1 MRRLPLAAYVPMG
14 VTSRYAAPKATVDPD
29 RSKKWIKRAAPI
41 VLAHKVQF
49 FSALIFSFLG
59 LIIQVWIPKIL
70 QNGITNSL
78 INKTQPLHN
87 YVELIAVLGLF
98 TGVFGYISRT
108 NLFKVAYAIEFDLRN
123 ILYEHF
129 TRMSFPFYDRVQS
142 GQLISRANSDIRSVQ
157 MYLTFAPMILV
168 QCSIAVVAFA
178 FMLSISVPLAFVAM
192 ASMPFI
198 YIVGVKMRKSLFPV
212 SWIIQARL
220 AEVATVVDENV
231 NGVRVVRSF
240 AAEQQ
245 QLRQLATAADRVQWA
260 YIKDADLRARFAP
273 LVQNLS
279 QVGLV
284 LVLLVGGWMV
294 IHEHLPVA
302 SIVSFNLYLVM
313 MQAPFMMLGML
324 IMMGQR
330 ASASA
335 ERIYEIL
342 DEVPTI
348 VDRPDAVDLVDSS
361 GDVEFDGVS
370 FAYADDSLLSKE
382 GDGPREILRDF
393 NLHLHPGE
401 TIALVGRTGSGKS
414 TVARV
419 LARFYDATG
428 GTVRVDGHDV
438 RDLTL
443 TSLRANIGVV
453 LDEPFLFSVSIRDNI
468 AYGRP
473 DASLEEVVAA
483 AEAAGAAGFIKR
495 LSDGY
500 DTVVGERGYTL
511 SGGQRQRIAIARA
524 LLVNPP
530 ILILDDATSAIDV
543 KVEQR
548 IHSSLPRPHGG
559 AHHAHHRPPVVHH
572 QPGRPGRAARR
583 GPHRGGRHPRRAA
596 RLDAALCRGARP
608 GGQRGADGR
617 GGRGRHRG
625 PRAGRR
631 RPRARG
637 RRPLMFGGGGVGPPM
652 GGGGA
657 PGAAQ
662 AGLPFGG
669 IPHELQDGVDVLL
682 AQEGERGESDAV
694 FTQLPSSHESKKL
707 SLTSLLMEYPL
718 MSALAALLVGLI
730 ALFTQL
736 GPSLVSYAIN
746 HGLTPPH
753 YDYGVVVAMALLY
766 LVSIVVSGGAQWGQA
781 RVTGRLAS
789 WVMNDLRIKVF
800 RHLQRL
806 SLDFF
811 TEEKAGVVM
820 SRMTSD
826 IENLQQLLQ
835 DGLAQFAI
843 QGLTMVVITVFL
855 FATNATLAA
864 ITVFA
869 VLPPLVIM
877 SLWFKRASE
886 RGYDKVRDG
895 IALVLADL
903 SESLQGVRIVTAH
916 NRQRYNVETHRDIV
930 GSYRDANNYTG
941 RINGVYGPGSQVIS
955 VFGQVLILGIGGAM
969 YLHHPQE
976 INLGQL
982 TAFFLY
988 VNRFFSPIQLL
999 VQQYNTFQQG
1009 RASVFK
1015 LQGLLENEPSVLEA
1029 RDAVE
1034 LPQIRGEIRFD
1045 HVSFGYDPAV
1055 PVLFDVDLTIAP
1067 GETVAFVGATG
1078 AGKST
1083 MAKLVTRFY
1092 DPTEGR
1098 VLIDG
1103 FDLAHVTLSSLR
1115 SQLGVVP
1122 QEPFLFAGTIR
1133 DNIAFARPGAPDDEV
1148 WNAVHQV
1155 GLGELVHRLPYGLDT
1170 PVHERGQSLSSG
1182 ERQLIALGR
1191 AFMAE
1196 PRVLVL
1202 DEATSNLD
1210 LKSETMVEAAL
1221 DVLLEGRTAVL
1232 IAHRLSTAMRADR
1245 IVVVGDG
1252 RLLEVGS
1259 HSELVALGGHYA
1271 EMYQTWIT
1279 QSHTA

>member
-1 MRRLPLAAYVPMG
+1 M
-14 VTSRYAAPKATVDPD
+14 SQ
-29 RSKKWIKRAAPI
+29 S
-41 VLAHKVQF
+41 
-49 FSALIFSFLG
+49 SS
-59 LIIQVWIPKIL
+59 
-70 QNGITNSL
+70 
-78 INKTQPLHN
+78 
-87 YVELIAVLGLF
+87 
-98 TGVFGYISRT
+98 FGYISRT

-168 QCSIAVVAFA
+168 QCSIALVAFA

-212 SWIIQARL
+212 SWLIQSRL

-245 QLRQLATAADRVQWA
+245 QLRQLATAADRVQWG

-335 ERIYEIL
+335 GRIYEIL
-342 DEVPTI
+342 DEQPTI
-348 VDRPDAVDLVDSS
+348 VDRPDAVDLVDSE
-361 GDVEFDGVS
+361 GDVEFDHVT
-370 FAYADDSLLSKE
+370 FAYADDSLLSKSGE
-382 GDGPREILRDF
+382 DGDGPREILRDLD
-393 NLHLHPGE
+393 LHLHPGE
-401 TIALVGRTGSGKS
+401 TSPWSG
-414 TVARV
+414 A
-419 LARFYDATG
+419 
-428 GTVRVDGHDV
+428 
-438 RDLTL
+438 
-443 TSLRANIGVV
+443 
-453 LDEPFLFSVSIRDNI
+453 P
-468 AYGRP
+468 
-473 DASLEEVVAA
+473 
-483 AEAAGAAGFIKR
+483 GAASPR
-495 LSDGY
+495 LLACWPASTTPPAAPSASTGTTCATSRSRACGPTSASSSTSPSSSRCRSGTTSPTDGPTPQWRRSWPRPRRPAPPASSAGWPTGY

-548 IHSSLPRPHGG
+548 IHSVAARPHGG
-559 AHHAHHRPPVVHH
+559 ADHPHHRAPPLDH
-572 QPGRPGRAARR
+572 QPGRSRRAARR
-583 GPHRGGRHPRRAA
+583 RTHRRRRYPRRAA
-596 RLDAALCRGARP
+596 GFDAAVLRGAGP
-608 GGQRGADGR
+608 GGQRGARPRRRRRVPRTWDWTTTSSSPR
-617 GGRGRHRG
+617 GVRSDVRRRRSRTTH
-625 PRAGRR
+625 GRR
-631 RPRARG
+631 RGPGLGPGRPALRRHPARAPSGRRPAARG
-637 RRPLMFGGGGVGPPM
+637 RARTGRVRRRLHPAAL
-652 GGGGA
+652 GA
-657 PGAAQ
+657 RA
-662 AGLPFGG
+662 
-669 IPHELQDGVDVLL
+669 
-682 AQEGERGESDAV
+682 
-694 FTQLPSSHESKKL
+694 KKRL
-707 SLTSLLMEYPL
+707 TLTSLLMEYPG
-718 MSALAALLVGLI
+718 MCVLAAFLVGMI

-753 YDYGVVVAMALLY
+753 YDYGVVVAH
-766 LVSIVVSGGAQWGQA
+766 GGAVPGVDRGVGQRA
-781 RVTGRLAS
+781 MGPSAGDRPPGVVGDERPAHQG
-789 WVMNDLRIKVF
+789 VP
-800 RHLQRL
+800 HLQRL

-843 QGLTMVVITVFL
+843 QGLTMIVITVFL

-864 ITVFA
+864 ITIFA
-869 VLPPLVIM
+869 VLPPLIVM
-877 SLWFKRASE
+877 SIWFKRASE

-930 GSYRDANNYTG
+930 GAYRDANNYTG
-941 RINGVYGPGSQVIS
+941 RINGIYGPGSQVIS

-1015 LQGLLENEPSVLEA
+1015 LQRPA
-1029 RDAVE
+1029 RD
-1034 LPQIRGEIRFD
+1034 R
-1045 HVSFGYDPAV
+1045 
-1055 PVLFDVDLTIAP
+1055 
-1067 GETVAFVGATG
+1067 
-1078 AGKST
+1078 
-1083 MAKLVTRFY
+1083 
-1092 DPTEGR
+1092 
-1098 VLIDG
+1098 
-1103 FDLAHVTLSSLR
+1103 
-1115 SQLGVVP
+1115 
-1122 QEPFLFAGTIR
+1122 
-1133 DNIAFARPGAPDDEV
+1133 
-1148 WNAVHQV
+1148 
-1155 GLGELVHRLPYGLDT
+1155 
-1170 PVHERGQSLSSG
+1170 
-1182 ERQLIALGR
+1182 ALGARGARRGGAAADPR
-1191 AFMAE
+1191 ARSASTTS
-1196 PRVLVL
+1196 RS
-1202 DEATSNLD
+1202 AT
-1210 LKSETMVEAAL
+1210 TPPC
-1221 DVLLEGRTAVL
+1221 RC
-1232 IAHRLSTAMRADR
+1232 STT
-1245 IVVVGDG
+1245 
-1252 RLLEVGS
+1252 S
-1259 HSELVALGGHYA
+1259 
-1271 EMYQTWIT
+1271 T
-1279 QSHTA
+1279 